1 MDQELREKKHEE
13 MNSLVLVKEEK
24 VKEEKVVVFA
34 VFVKEI
40 TVGKKLKLI
49 YERES
54 VHRNS

>member
-24 VKEEKVVVFA
+24 VKEEKVKEEKVVVFA

-40 TVGKKLKLI
+40 TVGKKLK
-49 YERES
+49 
-54 VHRNS
+54 